1 MTIIAAQAASLSGV
15 VRLRMSNGKPLCSW
29 PMWDWTVDTH
39 VCQICNMETHM
50 NPNLSCQVSKIVCIS
65 KVQNSSDFK
74 TGDTIALQ
82 TSSDVGR
89 GVGNGN
95 SQASFRTIVGVYPF
109 LKKSR
114 NWEAGPL

>member
-1 MTIIAAQAASLSGV
+1 
-15 VRLRMSNGKPLCSW
+15 
-29 PMWDWTVDTH
+29 
-39 VCQICNMETHM
+39 M

-74 TGDTIALQ
+74 TGNTIALQ

-114 NWEAGPL
+114 NWEAGPLRLAEDGIIARALWWNTGFFGRF